1 MVQVSRGEA
10 KQGVAEAGA
19 LPCLE
24 SSGGVR
30 VPHMG
35 VGTYELRGEECRR
48 AVLAALQL
56 GFRLIDTAAGYHN
69 EEAVGAAIAE
79 SVVAREELFVVVKIA
94 PKAMLTEVLVETGIR
109 ESVRKLRIAY
119 ADCVLIHWPGCG
131 GLKPHEAEEHKAARR
146 RCWKV
151 MRALQ
156 KEGVIR
162 HLGVSNFAPRHFPD
176 LAANAEEEAHLFD
189 ATCPS
194 RPVINQIEL
203 HPLCLQEDVCDF
215 CRERNIVLQQYSPLA
230 QCHAELVEH
239 PGLCAIVRERFPG
252 YTVHDV
258 LLMWGLSQGFCVLV
272 RSRSDKHLRQ
282 NWAVAKAFFAEGV
295 LSDSQKEQ
303 LKNLRASMQVV
314 GDHHFCWH
322 SEHID

>member
-1 MVQVSRGEA
+1 MARVSGGAAGQGGARG
-10 KQGVAEAGA
+10 GA

-24 SSGGVR
+24 ASGGVR
-30 VPHMG
+30 IPHMG
-35 VGTYELRGEECRR
+35 VGTYELRGDECRG
-48 AVLAALQL
+48 AVLAALRL

-69 EEAVGAAIAE
+69 EEHVGAAIAA
-79 SVVAREELFVVVKIA
+79 SGVPREELFVVVKIA
-94 PKAMLTEVLVETGIR
+94 PKAMVSEELVETGIR

-131 GLKPHEAEEHKAARR
+131 GLKPHEAEGHKAARR

-151 MRALQ
+151 MQALQ
-156 KEGVIR
+156 REGVIR

-176 LAANAEEEAHLFD
+176 LADNAEEEAQLFD
-189 ATCPS
+189 ATNPS

-203 HPLCLQEDVCDF
+203 HPLCVQEDVRDF
-215 CRERNIVLQQYSPLA
+215 CHARDIVLQQYSPLA
-230 QCHAELVEH
+230 QCHAELVGN
-239 PGLCAIVRERFPG
+239 PVLCAIARERFPG

-272 RSRSDKHLRQ
+272 RSRSEEHLER
-282 NWAVAKAFFAEGV
+282 NWAAAKAFFAEGE

-303 LKNLRASMQVV
+303 LKNLRASMQVAE
-314 GDHHFCWH
+314 DRHFCWH